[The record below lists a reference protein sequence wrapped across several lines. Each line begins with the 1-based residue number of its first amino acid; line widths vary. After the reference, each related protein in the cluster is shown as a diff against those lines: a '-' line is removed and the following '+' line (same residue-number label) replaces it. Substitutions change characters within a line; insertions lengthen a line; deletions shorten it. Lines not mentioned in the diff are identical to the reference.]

1 MVDGLVGVF
10 VLVGVTSFMALLV
23 ELGSFVLS
31 PPASQESIEQLLD
44 SQEYQSMLANFS
56 SKSGLPLEKV
66 KQGVIQ
72 QLCDLPRDAI
82 ASSNSGCT
90 Q

>member
-23 ELGSFVLS
+23 QLGSFVLS
-31 PPASQESIEQLLD
+31 PPASKESIEQLLG
-44 SQEYQSMLANFS
+44 SQENQSMLRNFS
-56 SKSGLPLEKV
+56 NKSGIPFEKV